1 MEKDQKD
8 LSQRLNEL
16 RSSIDKIDSK
26 ILNLINNRLNLGKE
40 IGQIKQKKKTDVLD
54 SSREKQVIDK
64 ILKNNK
70 GPAEEQLL
78 KYIFNVIMTATK
90 DIQKRQII
98 SFLGPEAGYPHI
110 ASLNYFK
117 HSGRFVEQSSIYEVF
132 RNINRNESH
141 YGVVPVEN
149 SIQGSVNHTLDLF
162 SEFSEVIICGEHY
175 EPISYDLISLT
186 GEKNDIKTIY
196 ASPLTISQCK
206 AWKSNNFLSANL
218 IEITST
224 SEAAEIALKDKNC
237 AIITSH
243 LAASIYSFQ
252 IVESAIE
259 DYPGNITRF
268 LIIGKNSSE
277 MTGNDKT
284 SIMFSTSHVPGA
296 LFKALEPVNK
306 SELNMLK
313 LESRPTKHENWSYY
327 FFMDIQGHIK
337 DKIVKETIEKMRKT
351 TLSLKHL
358 GSYPVFE
365 KRNS

>member
-1 MEKDQKD
+1 K
-8 LSQRLNEL
+8 QRLEEL
-16 RSSIDKIDSK
+16 RINIDKIDSQ
-26 ILNLINNRLNLGKE
+26 ILDLINSRLVLGKK
-40 IGQIKQKKKTDVLD
+40 IGQIKQKSKTDVLD
-54 SSREKQVIDK
+54 PSREKQVIEK
-64 ILKNNK
+64 ILNKNK

-117 HSGRFVEQSSIYEVF
+117 HSGRFVEQSNIYEVF
-132 RNINRNESH
+132 RNTNRNESH
-141 YGVVPVEN
+141 FGVVPVEN

-162 SEFSEVIICGEHY
+162 SEFDDLNICGEHY
-175 EPISYDLISLT
+175 EPISYDLISLS
-186 GEKNDIKTIY
+186 GEKDDIKTIY
-196 ASPLTISQCK
+196 ASSLAISQCK
-206 AWKSNNFLSANL
+206 IWKGNNFANIDL
-218 IEITST
+218 IELAST
-224 SEAAEIALKDKNC
+224 AKAAEMAFKDTNC
-237 AIITSH
+237 AIIANSQ
-243 LAASIYSFQ
+243 AAHIYSFKV
-252 IVESAIE
+252 VESAIE

-268 LIIGKNSSE
+268 LIIGKDTHKK
-277 MTGNDKT
+277 TGNDKT
-284 SIMFSTSHVPGA
+284 SIMFSTSHIPGA

-337 DKIVKETIEKMRKT
+337 DKIVKETIEKMKET

-358 GSYPVFE
+358 GSYPVFDKE
-365 KRNS
+365 NN